1 MANFKFHLVTVI
13 GIFLALALGIFIG
26 STFTEESI
34 ILQQRNT
41 IESMRENL
49 DNLAK
54 EQSRLQRE
62 KDAQAETLSL
72 LQSWLGDMSQLYL
85 EANPIQQKAALIYAG
100 DFNPEYL
107 GSYFNENVIQTRL
120 QLDVL
125 DLETA
130 EILVQVLVQ
139 GDKQSLAALEEG
151 IKWEGDFVQPDYVLL
166 APGQKGEWTE
176 VKTLAVGLLNAE
188 LPVVALGLSDGKG
201 LADLVRHPLFASV
214 SHLDTPLGLYC
225 LDAIFR
231 GQGGH
236 YGLDILLPGP
246 FGQ

>member
-1 MANFKFHLVTVI
+1 MANFKFHLVTVV

-41 IESMRENL
+41 IESMRESL

-54 EQSRLQRE
+54 EQSRLLTE
-62 KDAQAETLSL
+62 KKTQAETLSL
-72 LQSWLGDMSQLYL
+72 LQSWLGNMSQLYL
-85 EANPIQQKAALIYAG
+85 EANPIQQKAVLIYAG
-100 DFNPEYL
+100 DFNPDYL

-120 QLDVL
+120 QLDSL

-130 EILVQVLVQ
+130 DILVQALVQ
-139 GDKQSLAALEEG
+139 GDKQLLAGLED
-151 IKWEGDFVQPDYVLL
+151 IKWEGELGQPDFVFL
-166 APGQKGEWTE
+166 APGQGGGWAE

-188 LPVVALGLSDGKG
+188 LPVVALGISGWESV
-201 LADLVRHPLFASV
+201 ADLVRHPLFASV

-225 LDAIFR
+225 LDAILR

-236 YGLDILLPGP
+236 YGPEILLPGP
-246 FGQ
+246 LGQ